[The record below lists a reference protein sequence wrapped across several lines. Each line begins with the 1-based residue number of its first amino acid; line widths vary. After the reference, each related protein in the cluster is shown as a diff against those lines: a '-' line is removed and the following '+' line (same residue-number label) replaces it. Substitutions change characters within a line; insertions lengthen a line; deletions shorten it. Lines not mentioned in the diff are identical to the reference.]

1 MVIRKIIQ
9 ILLSN
14 PQVGGRLIQT
24 LADSWPIRA
33 AAKKVAY
40 IYMRGQSALEQK
52 AGKILDETSKNNVQE
67 TSKRFANRFSE
78 NLKKEYESLQQQN
91 EKNNPF
97 VASQKRH
104 KIVEERNEFMES
116 NDKWKETIRK
126 LDEEKARQVQN
137 RRKPM
142 TDEGL
147 RDLKNR
153 RSKK

>member
-24 LADSWPIRA
+24 LADSWPIRT

-40 IYMRGQSALEQK
+40 IYMRGQAALEQK
-52 AGKILDETSKNNVQE
+52 GGKILDDASKRDVQE
-67 TSKRFANRFSE
+67 TTKRFANRFSE
-78 NLKKEYESLQQQN
+78 NLKKEYEALQQN
-91 EKNNPF
+91 EKNPF
-97 VASQKRH
+97 EASQKRH
-104 KIVEERNEFMES
+104 QSVEERNEFMEY
-116 NDKWKETIRK
+116 NDRWKESIRK
-126 LDEEKARQVQN
+126 LDEEKARQVEN

-142 TDEGL
+142 TEEGL

>member
-78 NLKKEYESLQQQN
+78 NLKKEYEAMQQN
-91 EKNNPF
+91 DKNPF
-97 VASQKRH
+97 VA
-104 KIVEERNEFMES
+104 IG
-116 NDKWKETIRK
+116 WKLAEP
-126 LDEEKARQVQN
+126 VQAAFLIL
-137 RRKPM
+137 
-142 TDEGL
+142 E
-147 RDLKNR
+147 LK
-153 RSKK
+153 

>member
-24 LADSWPIRA
+24 LADSWPIRT

-40 IYMRGQSALEQK
+40 IYMRGQAALEQK
-52 AGKILDETSKNNVQE
+52 GGKILDDASKRDVQE
-67 TSKRFANRFSE
+67 TTKRFANRFSE
-78 NLKKEYESLQQQN
+78 NLKKEYEAMQQN
-91 EKNNPF
+91 DKNPF

-104 KIVEERNEFMES
+104 KNVEERNEFMES
-116 NDKWKETIRK
+116 NDRWQEAIRK

-142 TDEGL
+142 SSEGL
-147 RDLKNR
+147 RDLKDR
-153 RSKK
+153 RSRK